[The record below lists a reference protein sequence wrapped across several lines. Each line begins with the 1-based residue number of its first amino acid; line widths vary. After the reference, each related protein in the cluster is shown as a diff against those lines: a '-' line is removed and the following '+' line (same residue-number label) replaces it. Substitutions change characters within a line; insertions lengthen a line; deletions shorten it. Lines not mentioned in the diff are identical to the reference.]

1 MEVPLQALADIRV
14 GYPFRTRVVPDPQ
27 GETAIVQLSDLSGE
41 TLQTEKLTRV
51 HLTEV
56 KQHFCLRQ
64 HDILFRSRSTVNDAT
79 LLDVP
84 PALPPGVS
92 RVVAVAPII
101 IIRPRPVRDA
111 SIYKKHS
118 LPPTAPTA
126 SAAYLHWLLNHP
138 WMQSQ
143 LRARSTGD
151 NAEVLRKGDLSD
163 LPVPL
168 PPREAQTLI
177 METAA
182 LLQQELRYRQQLIED
197 RRKMVEEALLQHAR
211 YIDTAYYER
220 AYDTPDMP
228 SLCEQE
234 EEAYIGEE
242 CEASPEPPFRPDA
255 RMAATEL
262 ATLMADLENDAAK
275 RT

>member
-84 PALPPGVS
+84 PALPTGVS

-101 IIRPRPVRDA
+101 IIRPRLVLDA
-111 SIYKKHS
+111 ACRKKFAIA
-118 LPPTAPTA
+118 PTAPVAEA
-126 SAAYLHWLLNHP
+126 SYLHWLLNHP
-138 WMQSQ
+138 RTQNL
-143 LRARSTGD
+143 LRSRSTGD
-151 NAEVLRKGDLSD
+151 NAEVLRKGDLTD
-163 LPVPL
+163 LPIPL
-168 PPREAQTLI
+168 PPREAQELI

-182 LLQQELRYRQQLIED
+182 LLQQELRYRRQLIED
-197 RRKMVEEALLQHAR
+197 RRKMVEDTLLHHAR
-211 YIDTAYYER
+211 HIDTAYYER
-220 AYDTPDMP
+220 SSDAPALP
-228 SLCEQE
+228 SLFEQDDD
-234 EEAYIGEE
+234 ARSLAA
-242 CEASPEPPFRPDA
+242 CDMSSEPPFRPDT
-255 RMAATEL
+255 RIAAAEL
-262 ATLMADLENDAAK
+262 AVLMNELDDAPSRA
-275 RT
+275 